1 MKKKYYAL
9 VREFHPDKRHT
20 ETGFGVERTKEF
32 NEAYDVSRRTLTHV
46 ALVVLPPAKQCLG

>member
-1 MKKKYYAL
+1 MVASGMPAPQ
-9 VREFHPDKRHT
+9 RFADT